1 MREPVWQGRLGP
13 AIDMVSP
20 AMYCLRIK
28 TRRANIISEKLE
40 EQRDV
45 LQHLRHHGG
54 YSEAKEVCYGT
65 N

>member
-1 MREPVWQGRLGP
+1 
-13 AIDMVSP
+13 MVSP